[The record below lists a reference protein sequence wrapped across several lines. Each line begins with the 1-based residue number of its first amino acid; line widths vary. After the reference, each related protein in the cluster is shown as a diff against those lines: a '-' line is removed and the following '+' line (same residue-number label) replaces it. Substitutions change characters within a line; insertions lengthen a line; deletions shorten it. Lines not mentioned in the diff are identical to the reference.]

1 MQADKKLDETHNK
14 TRNRSY
20 TGLALS
26 LILTL
31 FKLLAGILGNSTLLL
46 ADGVRSFSE
55 FISECIKLLD
65 FSIGSKPRDE
75 SHNYGHGKIITL
87 CMGAGAFILLFAS
100 FHTVF
105 LSIHMY

>member
-55 FISECIKLLD
+55 FINECIKLLD